1 MTDGSSERP
10 YEAARLA
17 DLTNDRGWAPIRRA
31 LDVRAFGINAWTA
44 REAGEH
50 VITPHDELPSDHE
63 ELYLVTSGKAGFTVS
78 GDRIDAPAGTIV
90 FVRDPAARREAI
102 SLEPDT
108 TVVAV
113 GGAAGKPFA
122 PRSWETNAEVLPL
135 FDAGEYAKA
144 RTLLTAALERYE
156 DHATVHYNLAC
167 AEARLGETDAA
178 LQHLAAALQE
188 RPALAADAHA
198 DPDLEPIRSDPRFA
212 VLVPELP
219 EG

>member
-1 MTDGSSERP
+1 MSDDPTKRP
-10 YEAARLA
+10 YQAAYLA
-17 DLTNDRGWAPIRRA
+17 DLTTERGWAPIRRA

-50 VITPHDELPSDHE
+50 VIMPHDELPSGHE
-63 ELYLVTSGKAGFTVS
+63 ELYLITAGKAGFTVN
-78 GDRIDAPAGTIV
+78 GEHIDAPAGALV

-102 SLEPDT
+102 SLEPAT

-113 GGAAGKPFA
+113 GGTPGRPFA
-122 PRSWETNAEVLPL
+122 PRSWEVNAEALPL

-144 RTLLTAALERYE
+144 RTLLTAALQRYE
-156 DHATVHYNLAC
+156 DHANVHYNLAC
-167 AEARLGETDAA
+167 AEAQLGEPASA
-178 LQHLAAALQE
+178 LQHLAAALRE

-212 VLVPELP
+212 VLVPEMP